1 MSKPCIQHI
10 ESVWK
15 EKTGSANHL
24 FNKGKFKEALIG
36 YEAALID
43 AEMLNDCRY
52 EAARKG
58 IPFMQIYAI
67 SCNNIAFTHE
77 EMGEVES
84 CKNMLERVL
93 HYFLFLYREGRAD
106 DTVLQNELKTAFFAY
121 KDFSGRYGLE
131 LQGQLKV
138 FGAIREHF
146 LSSFTI

>member
-24 FNKGKFKEALIG
+24 FNKGKFKEALTG
-36 YEAALID
+36 YESALFN
-43 AEMLNDCRY
+43 AEMLNDRRS

-58 IPFMQIYAI
+58 IPFMQIFAI
-67 SCNNIAFTHE
+67 SCNNVAFTYE

-84 CKNMLERVL
+84 CKKMLERVVY
-93 HYFLFLYREGRAD
+93 YFLFLSRDGQAD
-106 DTVLQNELKTAFFAY
+106 DAALQNELKRAFLTY

-131 LQGQLKV
+131 LQDQQKV

-146 LSSFTI
+146 LSSSTS